1 MDKTATL
8 KSITVVKEAHELQM
22 QKLKDAIYGG
32 ETEELKIFSKS
43 ECKLG
48 RWLYAEDNF
57 LRDILGSLFFDNI
70 DKIHTRWHS
79 DYTVIYVILIKKNE
93 KKGFFSKI
101 LNGSNISAMDLDKVK
116 LYYSGLKMTTEAFL
130 KALESAQRR
139 LSALPE
145 SMFVK

>member
-1 MDKTATL
+1 MDKTTTL
-8 KSITVVKEAHELQM
+8 KSIVAVREAHELQM
-22 QKLKDAIYGG
+22 QKLKDAIYGD
-32 ETEELKIFSKS
+32 ETEDLKIFSKS
-43 ECKLG
+43 ECKLA
-48 RWLYAEDNF
+48 RWLYAEDSF

-79 DYTVIYVILIKKNE
+79 EYTVIYVLLKKKKN
-93 KKGFFSKI
+93 KGLFSKI
-101 LNGSNISAMDLDKVK
+101 LQGSSISAMDLDKIK
-116 LYYSGLKMTTEAFL
+116 LYYSGLKITTEAFL